1 MNILKVISDIAF
13 DLFIAMFAVAGA
25 VAIGSVTVM
34 IIIFLYDIAKE
45 RWHEK

>member
-13 DLFIAMFAVAGA
+13 DLFIALFAVAGV
-25 VAIGSVTVM
+25 VAIGSLTVM

-45 RWHEK
+45 RWHER